1 MKHWTMVAG
10 AALAVSTATVA
21 APALA
26 SSQTAPTAS
35 SQTALPALSRT
46 APLASSRTA
55 PVAGAV
61 YLGYRGSKVEVL
73 THRRGWS
80 SLAMGGG
87 ALTGQFSASPDGKRI
102 AWIDDKNRLHVKSAG
117 GDRVIAKDAL
127 YVGPCVTPAWTAD
140 GKRIAYPK
148 KGTATATT
156 VIVVGADGR
165 NAVDSGKTI
174 GVCHLTW
181 SANGRTLAGY
191 AGDTRGVYLLD
202 TRLRTSAKA
211 RGIKLANHVESLSP
225 NGSRV
230 VVNAIGAN
238 AEGGD
243 GSWPLFTN
251 PSIYE
256 TSTGRKIPIPVKGR
270 LLGARYLNDGRLAV
284 RVKGAAA
291 NTLVI
296 LNASGKELQR
306 VTEPARAK
314 NLGLLNVLG

>member
-1 MKHWTMVAG
+1 MKHWTVA
-10 AALAVSTATVA
+10 ACATLAVSTAAVA

-26 SSQTAPTAS
+26 SS
-35 SQTALPALSRT
+35 RT
-46 APLASSRTA
+46 APPTPPRMASPASAQTA

-61 YLGYRGSKVEVL
+61 YLGYKGSAVEVL
-73 THRRGWS
+73 THRRDWT
-80 SLAMGGG
+80 SLAVGGG

-102 AWIDDKNRLHVKSAG
+102 AWIDDRNRLHVKSAG

-127 YVGPCVTPAWTAD
+127 YVGPCATPAWTAD

-174 GVCHLTW
+174 GICHLTW

-191 AGDTRGVYLLD
+191 AGDTRGVYFLD
-202 TRLRTSAKA
+202 TRLRTSGKA

-230 VVNAIGAN
+230 VVNTIGAN

-243 GSWPLFTN
+243 GSWPLSTN

-306 VTEPARAK
+306 VTEPAKAK